1 MGDLLSK
8 DVDNNC
14 LNKNENEEN
23 TKQDKDIDH
32 KTNKNKE
39 KGFFDDMFM
48 CCGSR
53 NLNSDYED
61 DILKKN
67 EYKIKK
73 KLELMKK
80 EKAERSKN
88 KNCNNNEESIF
99 LDEKEKSFNKKSVMK
114 NENGNNEE
122 KSEFKS
128 DLKKI
133 NDNDVNLNTDNANII
148 TNPNNEK
155 ESQFDENDVF
165 TYLKNHFK
173 QLLSNNEKIIHDN
186 NIQLI
191 PDEFID
197 IGEKEIF
204 DYKLSSLLTLLDQFL
219 NDENFVDL
227 YKKPKDNIYCRYN
240 KNGTYFSNQFCIGF
254 HTYLMDITTLKNIDL
269 EKIKLLWSNPDL
281 IKTWDKNIKDL
292 EYIDRL
298 KYNKNENIENSFYII
313 RKHFFSPIFF
323 ISERDKLEKV
333 SVFNLKDN
341 KGEKT
346 WFHFSTS
353 LNTINSNKDDLKVK
367 ENVNKVENNDLNETD
382 LNKSNQ
388 ENYELNEKII
398 EKNDI
403 IAENIDSKYKI
414 SDEIVR
420 ISVIFSLFNYHIIET
435 NDCIHLNEN
444 NQSVDYKDN
453 NDSCLKKRFILFSGF
468 VQLDPKISLPEWI
481 YNLTIPS
488 KSKEW
493 YSSFYNAL
501 KTFNDKHC

>member
-14 LNKNENEEN
+14 LNKNENEAI
-23 TKQDKDIDH
+23 TKQDKDNDN
-32 KTNKNKE
+32 KPNKNKE

-61 DILKKN
+61 DIMKKN
-67 EYKIKK
+67 ENKIKK

-80 EKAERSKN
+80 EKAERDKN
-88 KNCNNNEESIF
+88 KNGNSNNNEDSIY
-99 LDEKEKSFNKKSVMK
+99 LDEKEKSFNKKSNIK
-114 NENGNNEE
+114 NMNANNEE
-122 KSEFKS
+122 KSVLDS
-128 DLKKI
+128 DINKI
-133 NDNDVNLNTDNANII
+133 NDLNAENDGNLNSENANII
-148 TNPNNEK
+148 TDQNDEK
-155 ESQFDENDVF
+155 ELQFDENDVF

-173 QLLSNNEKIIHDN
+173 QLLLINEKIIHDN

-191 PDEFID
+191 PDEFIE
-197 IGEKEIF
+197 ISEKEIF
-204 DYKLSSLLTLLDQFL
+204 DYKLSSLLTLIDQFL

-254 HTYLMDITTLKNIDL
+254 HTYLMDISTLKNIDL

-292 EYIDRL
+292 EYIDRF
-298 KYNKNENIENSFYII
+298 KYNQNENIENSFYII

-333 SVFNLKDN
+333 SVFNLKNN

-353 LNTINSNKDDLKVK
+353 LNTVNPVK
-367 ENVNKVENNDLNETD
+367 EDLNKVENDYLNKTEI
-382 LNKSNQ
+382 NKSNS
-388 ENYELNEKII
+388 ENYALNDKNEII
-398 EKNDI
+398 F
-403 IAENIDSKYKI
+403 ENIDSKYKI
-414 SDEIVR
+414 SEEIVR
-420 ISVIFSLFNYHIIET
+420 ISVIFSLFNYHIIEI
-435 NDCIHLNEN
+435 NDGIHIKDN
-444 NQSVDYKDN
+444 NQSNEDN

-501 KTFNDKHC
+501 KTFNDKHY